1 MSRAPYLRET
11 RLPLRYRAKRAWME
25 LLGKSRAI
33 YEAAEAHRLLADW
46 ITSLNTADEEVRA
59 GIDRLRSRA
68 RDLERNNS
76 TIRNY
81 LRITAVN
88 VIGANGM
95 RLQSQVRN
103 NDGRLATWIN
113 DRIEAGWHEWS
124 RKPTIDGRQTLASF
138 SRLGLKTICRDG
150 EMFIRKW
157 RGFDGNRFRFALE
170 PIDADLLDPG
180 FSRRAATGVNEIV
193 MSVEI
198 DGFGR
203 PVAYHVRKSRYS
215 SERERI
221 PADQII
227 HLYDPDRVNQTRG
240 VTWMTSVM
248 VPIRQLAGYI
258 ESELVAARIGAAKM
272 GFFQRVKDAIGPG
285 ALDSGTGTLATEA
298 NPGTF
303 GVLPDG
309 YEVASWNPDHPAA
322 AFGAFLKE
330 AKRDVATGVGVSSN
344 VLTSDLENV
353 NYSSMR
359 SGLLLDR
366 DVWRVLQQWWIDA
379 FLWPVYEEWLNMALL
394 SGAVALDS
402 RDFRRF
408 LTARWVPRGW
418 AWVDPQ
424 KDVTATRDAI
434 SAGLT
439 SRRIALAEQGLDLE
453 DVFEQLAEEERLA
466 EEYQINVDPRATA
479 GATPA
484 SVPAD
489 EPKDEPSDEVADD
502 EASDEAG
509 DRAGRGPGHNG
520 NGSRQTGIAHRLR
533 RF

>member
-1 MSRAPYLRET
+1 MSRKPAIREQ
-11 RLPLRYRAKRAWME
+11 RLPLRYRARRAWLE
-25 LLGKSRAI
+25 LTGQSRSI

-46 ITSLNTADEEVRA
+46 LTSLMSADEEVRA
-59 GIDRLRSRA
+59 GIDRLRARG

-88 VIGANGM
+88 VIGTGI
-95 RLQSQVRN
+95 RLQAQVRDN
-103 NDGRLATWIN
+103 SGNLNRWIN
-113 DRIEAGWHEWS
+113 DRIETGWAEWS
-124 RKPTIDGRQTLASF
+124 RRPTVDGRGTLASV
-138 SRLGLKTICRDG
+138 SRLLLKTVARDG
-150 EMFIRKW
+150 EAFCRKW
-157 RGFDGNRFRFALE
+157 RGYDGNRFRFALE
-170 PIDADLLDPG
+170 PIDPDLLDVG
-180 FSRRAATGVNEIV
+180 FNRRASSGVNEIV

-198 DGFGR
+198 DSFGA
-203 PVAYHVRKSRYS
+203 PVAYHVRRSRTLT
-215 SERERI
+215 ERDRI
-221 PADQII
+221 PADQIV

-272 GFFQRVKDAIGPG
+272 GFFQRIKDAIGPG
-285 ALDSGTGTLATEA
+285 ALDSGNGTLTAEV

-330 AKRDVATGVGVSSN
+330 SKRDVATGLGVSSN

-366 DVWRVLQQWWIDA
+366 DVWRVLQSWWIDA

-408 LTARWVPRGW
+408 LSARWVPRGW

-434 SAGLT
+434 AAGLT

-453 DVFEQLAEEERLA
+453 DVFEQLAEEDKLA
-466 EEYQINVDPRATA
+466 AEYGIDVDPRPSGA
-479 GATPA
+479 ATPA
-484 SVPAD
+484 SEPAD
-489 EPKDEPSDEVADD
+489 EPASDEPDEVADD
-502 EASDEAG
+502 EERAALAG
-509 DRAGRGPGHNG
+509 GRALRGPGRNG
-520 NGSRQTGIAHRLR
+520 GSRETGIALRGR